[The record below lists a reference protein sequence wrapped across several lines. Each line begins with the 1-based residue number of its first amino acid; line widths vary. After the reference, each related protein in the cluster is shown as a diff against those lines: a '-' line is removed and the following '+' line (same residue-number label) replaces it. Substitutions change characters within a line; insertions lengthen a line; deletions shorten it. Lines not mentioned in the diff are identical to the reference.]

1 MHPGTCPMHS
11 AMPWRNIEA
20 GHIPGAVFLDL
31 GSLIDGDAPVDNTLP
46 SAQEFAARM
55 AGLGIASDDRI
66 VVYDDSAVKTSARAW
81 FMFRLFGARNVAVLD
96 GGLGKWK
103 AEGRAL
109 ACGPTKSVFSEFA
122 ASIETGVLRSKAEVL
137 AIVANH
143 SEQLVD
149 ARGPGR
155 FAGTDPEPRP
165 GMAPGHIPGARN
177 VPYAQMF
184 AADGT
189 FKDPAQLAAAFG
201 SAGVDL
207 SRPVVTSCGSGV
219 TACVLLF
226 AMHLLGKHDTALYDG
241 SWSEW
246 GSDPDLP
253 KATGPA

>member
-1 MHPGTCPMHS
+1 M
-11 AMPWRNIEA
+11 
-20 GHIPGAVFLDL
+20 
-31 GSLIDGDAPVDNTLP
+31 
-46 SAQEFAARM
+46 
-55 AGLGIASDDRI
+55 
-66 VVYDDSAVKTSARAW
+66 
-81 FMFRLFGARNVAVLD
+81 FGAHDVAVLD

-109 ACGPTKSVFSEFA
+109 ARGRTESVFSEFA

-253 KATGPA
+253 KANGPA